1 MSITS
6 ALSSA
11 NSGLTAFSKAAQ
23 LVSDNVSN
31 ALTEGYARR
40 ELELS
45 TRVVGGSGAGVQV
58 DGVKRIVDQG
68 LLRDRRLADAELGYQ
83 SGRTGFLQTSLDLI
97 GVPDDPASLSGQLV
111 AFESALLDAGSRP
124 DSDTRLAEIVRT
136 GNNLTNK
143 LNEATRAVQAERL
156 AADNA
161 IAREIDILNAN
172 LKQVEE
178 MNAEITRFN
187 GSGQDTSGLVE
198 ARQLVIDDIAAMVPV
213 RVVPRES
220 GTVAIYTMNGAT
232 LIDGPA
238 QQFEFSPVST
248 ITADMTLASG
258 ALSPLIQNGDPVA
271 TTGQFPPM
279 GGGSLA
285 ALFEVRD
292 DLAVLAQARLDAFSR
307 DLMERFEDPAVDPTT
322 AAGALGL
329 FTDNGVVFDA
339 LDEVGLAGRV
349 ELNAVVDP
357 ARGGDL
363 TLIRDGLGATVPG
376 PVGFAGQIYAFADAL
391 SSNRAPAG
399 NQITSAERS
408 ATALSADLASRA
420 ASDLVDAER
429 SESFASTRQTSL
441 RDLELEGGVDTDQ
454 EMQKLLLIEQ
464 AYAANARV
472 IQTIDD
478 LIQRLLAI

>member
-1 MSITS
+1 MSITG

-11 NSGLTAFSKAAQ
+11 NSGLTAFSRAAQ

-45 TRVVGGSGAGVQV
+45 TRVVGGAGAGVQV

-83 SGRTGFLQTSLDLI
+83 SGRTTFLQKSSDLI
-97 GVPDDPASLSGQLV
+97 GVPDDPSSLSGQLV
-111 AFESALLDAGSRP
+111 AFESALLEAGSRP

-136 GNNLTNK
+136 GNNLANK
-143 LNEATRAVQAERL
+143 LNQASQSVQDERL
-156 AADNA
+156 AADSA
-161 IAREIDILNAN
+161 IAREVDILNAN
-172 LKQVEE
+172 LVQVEE
-178 MNAEITRFN
+178 MNAQIARFN
-187 GSGQDTSGLVE
+187 GAGQDGSGLLE
-198 ARQLVIDDIAAMVPV
+198 ARQQVIDDIARIVPV
-213 RVVPRES
+213 RVVPRDT

-238 QQFEFSPVST
+238 QQFEFSPVAT

-258 ALSPLIQNGDPVA
+258 ALSALIQDGDPVA
-271 TTGQFPPM
+271 TSGTFAAM

-292 DLAVLAQARLDAFSR
+292 DLAVVAQGRLDAFSR

-322 AAGALGL
+322 AAGAPGL
-329 FTDNGVVFDA
+329 FTDGLLAFDP
-339 LDEVGLAGRV
+339 LDEVGLAGRI
-349 ELNAVVDP
+349 ELNATVDP
-357 ARGGDL
+357 ARGGEL
-363 TLIRDGLGATVPG
+363 RLMRDGLGAVAAG
-376 PVGFAGQIYAFADAL
+376 PIGYADQLYAFADAL
-391 SSNRAPAG
+391 SSSRLPAG
-399 NQITSAERS
+399 TQITAAERS
-408 ATALSADLASRA
+408 ATGLAADLASRA
-420 ASDLVDAER
+420 AADLVDGER

-441 RDLELEGGVDTDQ
+441 RDLELEGGVDTDE